1 MFLRVN
7 NASAASTIL
16 LNTDT
21 ITYIERRDNLGTCDY
36 RIHLQDGSV
45 ITVYAPDAEQ
55 VFQAI
60 GERL

>member
-7 NASAASTIL
+7 NVSVASTIL
-16 LNTDT
+16 LNTDA
-21 ITYIERRDNLGTCDY
+21 IAYIERRENLGTCDY
-36 RIHLQDGSV
+36 RIHLQDGSI

-60 GERL
+60 GVRL